1 MGNQEDVGVLQNGSG
16 DFCDL
21 IKDPETA
28 VEDG

>member
-21 IKDPETA
+21 IKDPEA